1 VELFGING
9 SELLILG
16 LVAVVVLGPEKL
28 PEYAQKLAQLIK
40 NLRGYAAGAKE
51 RLREEVGDEV
61 ADMDW
66 RKLDPRQY
74 DPRKIIRDALLDDES
89 SAPSPASPSGSVGA
103 AAVAA
108 AAPAAA
114 LSALPT
120 VATQTQLAA
129 GELAPFDSE
138 AT

>member
-1 VELFGING
+1 MELFGING

-16 LVAVVVLGPEKL
+16 IIAVVVLGPEKL

-40 NLRGYAAGAKE
+40 SIRGYAAGAKE

-61 ADMDW
+61 ADLDW

-74 DPRKIIRDALLDDES
+74 DPRKIIRDALLDDE
-89 SAPSPASPSGSVGA
+89 APASGPASPSASGGSA
-103 AAVAA
+103 ALAA

-120 VATQTQLAA
+120 VATQTQLAE